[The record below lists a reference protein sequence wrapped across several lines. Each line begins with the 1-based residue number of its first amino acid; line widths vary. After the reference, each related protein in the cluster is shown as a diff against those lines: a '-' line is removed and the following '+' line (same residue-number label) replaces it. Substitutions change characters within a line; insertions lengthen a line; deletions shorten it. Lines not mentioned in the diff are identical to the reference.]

1 MREKLCEADRRLME
15 RIGETDQEH
24 IKRAYKKCKAVRR
37 ELLECKHLET
47 PVIHAMRK
55 LYEVEDILWQYA
67 TE

>member
-1 MREKLCEADRRLME
+1 ME